1 MFRFLYNHNP
11 FYVISAGFLLYGVK
25 LIFRPGEVEYI
36 DPWHLLMAIS
46 CVTLAMASA
55 AFGIVRFGKVW
66 EDARSIILVLLLMFL
81 AISVSFDEI
90 LNTHSWEALRL
101 LLAGFVF
108 SVTVSEV
115 LLLGLG
121 IRLPALYRVPYYL
134 FLALFFGYPVWAS
147 PEFCEK
153 LNTVVQWRVAF
164 FPTIAAGITL
174 TLIPAIRRGRTLC
187 ENNGTP
193 WKWPLY
199 PWCLF
204 GFLGLAV
211 CFRSWSLSI
220 SLDTGLIR
228 TSIRAMDSAF
238 GLYLLVPFFLAIL
251 FVLMEI
257 ALVEKSTKLRRFV
270 LWAAPF
276 VLLVSIPRFWPM
288 SHHGTV
294 QQFLA
299 TFVMEVGSPIL
310 LAILGLLAFYGIA
323 WLRGIRSAENGFVA
337 MCVAAVFVG
346 PRSTEFSTDNLQ
358 TWSLVAMGCLMLTH
372 GLARKSSWYSFLG
385 GSALAIAFGLHLPG
399 TMLEVWQATTTFH
412 LILAI
417 VLLCGGLFKDDFAK
431 KLRVLGAVV
440 LPLVFFSS
448 LNTVTRFPLAF
459 ELMLVY
465 GAAVTSLAFGCWHF
479 MKERLYLYAGLVN
492 CLAGTGFGSV
502 SLYRWLQKIAS
513 PEGVRAIVLGLG
525 CFVVALF
532 ISAVKGGLF
541 DRFRRHPEIS
551 SFDPPIADA

>member
-1 MFRFLYNHNP
+1 MLPQNF
-11 FYVISAGFLLYGVK
+11 
-25 LIFRPGEVEYI
+25 
-36 DPWHLLMAIS
+36 
-46 CVTLAMASA
+46 VTP
-55 AFGIVRFGKVW
+55 
-66 EDARSIILVLLLMFL
+66 
-81 AISVSFDEI
+81 
-90 LNTHSWEALRL
+90 T
-101 LLAGFVF
+101 
-108 SVTVSEV
+108 
-115 LLLGLG
+115 
-121 IRLPALYRVPYYL
+121 YYL
-134 FLALFFGYPVWAS
+134 FLVLFFGYPVWAS

-251 FVLMEI
+251 FVLLEI

-288 SHHGTV
+288 SHHGTF

-337 MCVAAVFVG
+337 MCMAAVFVG
-346 PRSTEFSTDNLQ
+346 PRSTGQPAD
-358 TWSLVAMGCLMLTH
+358 LVAGGDGVSDADSRPREKELVVFLPRWLIAGNCVWAPPPRDDA
-372 GLARKSSWYSFLG
+372 GSLAGHHDIPLDSRHRASLWRSLQRRFREEAAS
-385 GSALAIAFGLHLPG
+385 PG
-399 TMLEVWQATTTFH
+399 RGRA
-412 LILAI
+412 A
-417 VLLCGGLFKDDFAK
+417 A
-431 KLRVLGAVV
+431 RVLFLTEYGDS
-440 LPLVFFSS
+440 FSAR
-448 LNTVTRFPLAF
+448 V
-459 ELMLVY
+459 
-465 GAAVTSLAFGCWHF
+465 
-479 MKERLYLYAGLVN
+479 
-492 CLAGTGFGSV
+492 
-502 SLYRWLQKIAS
+502 
-513 PEGVRAIVLGLG
+513 
-525 CFVVALF
+525 
-532 ISAVKGGLF
+532 
-541 DRFRRHPEIS
+541 
-551 SFDPPIADA
+551 